1 MRLFAALAG
10 GLFSYLVVGSLVGVT
25 PKFLHRSSSNRR
37 LGSRMQ
43 DWLNQAGV
51 PVSPFQFVGTSLTG
65 GALVGVVVA
74 VFTGATAIGLAAGII
89 TLSLPRSMFA
99 RRVRKSKRDRLAAWP
114 DALRDAVAHLRASLS
129 VHASLCELGRSGP
142 EPLRPAFERYER
154 LAAALDHKS
163 ALEVVREELADPL
176 SDRIIEILLVAY
188 DQGTTVI
195 VDILEDL
202 AESTTRDLRLLEEVE
217 TAQLETKLEARGAAI
232 LPLAVLGLLC
242 ASTPGYRAFYSTV
255 GGWFVIGVGCA
266 MSLLGLISIERLGK
280 LPTEV
285 RILAAG
291 TES

>member
-1 MRLFAALAG
+1 MRLFAALMG
-10 GLFSYLVVGSLVGVT
+10 GLFIYLVVGSLVGVT
-25 PKFLHRSSSNRR
+25 PKFLRASSAGRR
-37 LGSRMQ
+37 FGSRSQ

-51 PVSPFQFVGTSLTG
+51 PVTPFQFVATSLAG
-65 GALVGVVVA
+65 GLAVGFMVTL
-74 VFTGATAIGLAAGII
+74 FTGATAIGLAAGLVI
-89 TLSLPRSMFA
+89 LSLPRSLFA
-99 RRVRKSKRDRLAAWP
+99 RRVRKAKRDRLAAWP

-129 VHASLCELGRSGP
+129 IHASLCEIGRSGP
-142 EPLRPAFERYER
+142 EPLRPAFVRYER

-163 ALEVVREELADPL
+163 ALEVVREDLADPL

-242 ASTPGYRAFYSTV
+242 ASTPGYRAFYSTL
-255 GGWFVIGVGCA
+255 GGWLVIGAGCT
-266 MSLLGLISIERLGK
+266 MSLLGLVFIERLGK

-291 TES
+291 RGQ